1 MGVSNVFKEKFEN
14 YDYVDGG
21 VCSPKGF
28 VANGVN
34 CGLRSDKRKNDLAM
48 IFSETV
54 CDTAIVYTQN
64 KVKGAPLTVTKKHMD
79 KSNGKSRAIIV
90 NSKNANTC
98 NANGEEIAEGVSE
111 LVAKALGIPT
121 EQVVVG
127 STGVI
132 GKVIEIEPFAN
143 HMEDLVKGLSAAG
156 NEEAAKAIMTTDT
169 IKKEVAVEFKI
180 NDVTCRIGG
189 MAKGSGMICPNM
201 ATTLSY
207 ITTDAAI
214 DQKLLSDILKETVNC
229 TYNCLSIDRDTSTN
243 DMVVVMANGLAG
255 NDMIYTKDD
264 ICEVF
269 KKALYIVMLYLTR
282 MLAIDGEGA
291 SKFLECSCVGASD
304 VKTSVK
310 IAKSVVSSSLVKC
323 LLYGEDANWGR
334 IMCALG
340 YADCEYD
347 INKVKVSIES
357 EYGKIDICDGDA
369 IIIPFSE
376 EEAAKLLSAK
386 KIYIS
391 IDLCQGSKEAK
402 AWGCDLTYDYVKIN
416 GDYRT

>member
-1 MGVSNVFKEKFEN
+1 VFKEKIEN
-14 YDYVDGG
+14 YEYVNGG

-28 VANGVN
+28 VANGIN
-34 CGLRSDKRKNDLAM
+34 CGIDSDRTKNDLAL

-64 KVKGAPLTVTKKHMD
+64 KVKGAPLIVTKKHMD
-79 KSNGKSRAIIV
+79 ISNGKARAIIV

-111 LVAKALGIPT
+111 LVAKALDIPT
-121 EQVVVG
+121 EHVMVG

-132 GKVIEIEPFAN
+132 GKLMEIEPFVN
-143 HMEDLVKGLSAAG
+143 HMEDLVKGLSNTG

-169 IKKEVAVEFKI
+169 IKKEVAVEFEM
-180 NDVTCRIGG
+180 NGVTCRIGG

-207 ITTDAAI
+207 ITTDVAI
-214 DQKLLSDILKETVNC
+214 NQKLLSDILRDIVNC
-229 TYNCLSIDRDTSTN
+229 TYNCLNIDGDTSTN

-255 NDMIYTKDD
+255 NELITAKDSNY
-264 ICEVF
+264 EVF
-269 KKALYIVMLYLTR
+269 KKALYIIMLYLTR
-282 MLAIDGEGA
+282 MLAADGEGA
-291 SKFLECSCVGASD
+291 SKFLECSCVGAPD
-304 VKTSVK
+304 IMAATK
-310 IAKSVVSSSLVKC
+310 IVKSVVNSSLVKC

-334 IMCALG
+334 IMCSIG

-347 INKVKVSIES
+347 INKVKVGIES
-357 EYGKIDICDGDA
+357 EYGKIDICHGDA
-369 IIIPFSE
+369 IIISFSE

-386 KIYIS
+386 KIYIT
-391 IDLCQGSKEAK
+391 IDLCQGDKEAK

-416 GDYRT
+416 GDYRS

>member
-1 MGVSNVFKEKFEN
+1 MFKNKNEH

-28 VANGVN
+28 VANGIN
-34 CGLRSDKRKNDLAM
+34 CGINSDATKNDLAL
-48 IFSETV
+48 IYSEAV

-64 KVKGAPLTVTKKHMD
+64 KVKGAPLIVTKKHMD
-79 KSNGKSRAIIV
+79 ISKGKSRAIVV

-111 LVAKALGIPT
+111 LVAKYLDIPT
-121 EQVVVG
+121 EHVVVG

-132 GKVIEIEPFAN
+132 GKVMKIEPFAN
-143 HMEDLVKGLSAAG
+143 HMEDLVKGLSSTG

-169 IKKEVAVEFKI
+169 MKKEVAVEFEL
-180 NDVTCRIGG
+180 NGVTCRIGG

-207 ITTDAAI
+207 ITTDIAI
-214 DQKLLSDILKETVNC
+214 NQNLLNDILRDVVKC
-229 TYNCLSIDRDTSTN
+229 TINCLSIDGDMSTN

-255 NDMIYTKDD
+255 NELITVNDKN
-264 ICEVF
+264 CEVF

-291 SKFLECSCVGASD
+291 SKFLECSCVGAPD
-304 VKTSVK
+304 VLTATK
-310 IAKSVVSSSLVKC
+310 IVKSVVKSSLIKC
-323 LLYGEDANWGR
+323 LLFGQDANWGR
-334 IMCALG
+334 IMCAIG
-340 YADCEYD
+340 YADCEFD
-347 INKVKVSIES
+347 INKVKVDIES
-357 EYGKIDICDGDA
+357 EYGKIDICNGDT
-369 IIIPFSE
+369 IILPFSE
-376 EEAAKLLSAK
+376 EKAAKLLSAK
-386 KIYIS
+386 KIYVN
-391 IDLCQGSKEAK
+391 IDLCQGEQEAK

-416 GDYRT
+416 GDYRS

>member
-1 MGVSNVFKEKFEN
+1 MFKEKFEN
-14 YDYVDGG
+14 YEYVDDG

-28 VANGVN
+28 VANGIN
-34 CGLRSDKRKNDLAM
+34 CGLHSNKKKNDLAM
-48 IFSETV
+48 IFSETI

-98 NANGEEIAEGVSE
+98 NANGEEIAEGISE
-111 LVAKALGIPT
+111 LVAKALEIPA

-132 GKVIEIEPFAN
+132 GKVMEITPFAN
-143 HMEDLVKGLSAAG
+143 HMEELVKGLSATG

-169 IKKEVAVEFKI
+169 VKKEVAVEFKI
-180 NDVTCRIGG
+180 NGVTCRIGG

-201 ATTLSY
+201 ATTLNY
-207 ITTDAAI
+207 ITTDVAI
-214 DQKLLSDILKETVNC
+214 EQKLLSNILKEIVNY
-229 TYNCLSIDRDTSTN
+229 TYNCLSIDGDTSTN
-243 DMVVVMANGLAG
+243 DMVVVMANGLAS
-255 NDMIYTKDD
+255 NDRICEKDD
-264 ICEVF
+264 NYEVF
-269 KKALYIVMLYLTR
+269 KQALYIVMLYLTR
-282 MLAIDGEGA
+282 MLAADGEGA
-291 SKFLECSCVGASD
+291 SKFLECSCVGAPD
-304 VKTSVK
+304 TKTATK
-310 IAKSVVSSSLVKC
+310 IVKSVVKSSLVKC

-347 INKVKVSIES
+347 INKVKVDIES
-357 EYGKIDICDGDA
+357 EYGKMDICSGDA
-369 IIIPFSE
+369 IVVSFSE
-376 EEAAKLLSAK
+376 EKATKLLSAS
-386 KIYIS
+386 KIYVN
-391 IDLCQGSKEAK
+391 IDLCQGDKNAK

-416 GDYRT
+416 GDYRS